1 MSPLRNAKKNITQ
14 RQIGLSQK
22 LPFGGSFQRFDV
34 EKCPILSNEDV
45 LRESL
50 SKALS
55 SSNGIKVTALTPF
68 TIQLNDKKDRTDY
81 FCLKKYLKDNR
92 INFSS
97 KGDSIEIKDIFFHHP
112 PHKGAT
118 TVSDMIN
125 VFYSSPGE
133 KQQLIQDFKKAKV
146 VQFREVKDVMIK
158 FGSDRFLKDLEI
170 KICKINSKEELDK
183 IKAGLIIPEPIKDKV
198 EIKIRDIFTKKE
210 ETLKKDE
217 EALNNPNKL
226 N

>member
-1 MSPLRNAKKNITQ
+1 MSFFIKRSNKK
-14 RQIGLSQK
+14 
-22 LPFGGSFQRFDV
+22 
-34 EKCPILSNEDV
+34 
-45 LRESL
+45 
-50 SKALS
+50 
-55 SSNGIKVTALTPF
+55 
-68 TIQLNDKKDRTDY
+68 
-81 FCLKKYLKDNR
+81 LKKYLKDNG

-112 PHKGAT
+112 PPKGAT

-170 KICKINSKEELDK
+170 KK
-183 IKAGLIIPEPIKDKV
+183 IKEKNKTEPIPPNFSHATQWND
-198 EIKIRDIFTKKE
+198 IASTIFTKSSSRKFKHLFE
-210 ETLKKDE
+210 LGIDVLYPIMIKSIII
-217 EALNNPNKL
+217 N
-226 N
+226 